1 MRDMPSDSNSSVMTG
16 GYDSEGSRLLSQ
28 LSIGRLG
35 FAIPLLLALLLG
47 YGTYR
52 KLQPTHFTRVEIE
65 QAWELEPGDRLG
77 HYRISSGLGD
87 VVIELGGA
95 PLYMPMA
102 GEVHP
107 INPDCSLFSSAELP
121 AYRLRLCGLTRAKSG
136 PLSQGAVLGRGDRV
150 ALALLRRQPQGT
162 WAMVEPA
169 TSILE
174 QFLTPPQ
181 P

>member
-1 MRDMPSDSNSSVMTG
+1 MRDMPSDSNSPVMTHLG
-16 GYDSEGSRLLSQ
+16 WHRFQQQ
-28 LSIGRLG
+28 LRAGRLG
-35 FAIPLLLALLLG
+35 LAIPFVLAVFLG
-47 YGTYR
+47 HETYR
-52 KLQPTHFTRVEIE
+52 QIQPTEFTSVEIE

-77 HYRISSGLGD
+77 NYLVSSGLGD
-87 VVIELGGA
+87 IVIELGGS
-95 PLYMPMA
+95 PLYMPMT
-102 GEVHP
+102 GEVQP
-107 INPDCSLFSSAELP
+107 ISLDCSLFSSAELP
-121 AYRLRLCGLTRAKSG
+121 AYRLRLCGLNQIQSG
-136 PLSQGAVLGRGDRV
+136 SLNQGAVLGRGDRV